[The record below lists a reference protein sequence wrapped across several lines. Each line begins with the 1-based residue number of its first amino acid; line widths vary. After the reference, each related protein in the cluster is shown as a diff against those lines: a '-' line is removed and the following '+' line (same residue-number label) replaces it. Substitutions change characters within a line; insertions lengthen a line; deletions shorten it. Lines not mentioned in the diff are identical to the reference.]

1 MTDAAPVQATVIEIA
16 AIFRAMAGGDSMA
29 ADGSR
34 PARPG
39 ATSAQPFVRVAGEAD
54 GCHRIITSHAPEDG
68 CTDCAPAIVDG

>member
-1 MTDAAPVQATVIEIA
+1 
-16 AIFRAMAGGDSMA
+16 MA
-29 ADGSR
+29 ADGNR

>member
-1 MTDAAPVQATVIEIA
+1 
-16 AIFRAMAGGDSMA
+16 MA

-39 ATSAQPFVRVAGEAD
+39 ATSAQPFVRVEGEAD

-68 CTDCAPAIVDG
+68 CTDCAPAIVDGWNGCPPATLPKMAAVWPAQP